1 MQIHLQNLQFF
12 AHHGVHQ
19 EEKILGNWFT
29 LNVWVDIEIPS
40 PPKINLGDTVDYSQ
54 IFKIVQQQ
62 MQQPTELLENLVK
75 EMATN
80 ILAQF
85 LSIQKVQI
93 SIYKQNPPIQ
103 NFVGNVGVSYMLNR

>member
-12 AHHGVHQ
+12 AHHGLHK
-19 EEKILGNWFT
+19 EEQLLGNWFVV
-29 LNVWVDIEIPS
+29 NVVVQVSIPS
-40 PPKINLGDTVDYSQ
+40 TQKINLEDTVDYSQ
-54 IFKIVQQQ
+54 IFKAVQQH

-75 EMATN
+75 KISTN

-85 LSIQKVQI
+85 LAVTQVQI

-103 NFVGNVGVSYMLNR
+103 NFVGNVGVSYTENR